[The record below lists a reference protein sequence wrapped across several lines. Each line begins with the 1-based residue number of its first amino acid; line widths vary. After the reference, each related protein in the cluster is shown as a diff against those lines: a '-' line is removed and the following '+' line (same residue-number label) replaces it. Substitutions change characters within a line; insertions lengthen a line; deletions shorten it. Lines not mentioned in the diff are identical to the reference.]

1 MDLDTRTTED
11 TATVRDNTDRSF
23 WEEIKDMFTMDD
35 DREMETTDD
44 DFLAPYREDIRN
56 GYTVIAVR
64 NYTGDTEVGMGMG
77 DTEVEPID

>member
-44 DFLAPYREDIRN
+44 DFQRLIEKTSAMVIR
-56 GYTVIAVR
+56 
-64 NYTGDTEVGMGMG
+64 
-77 DTEVEPID
+77 